1 MADTILGQYDAWL
14 IQQGRRELTRLS
26 YVQDIEMF
34 MRWYEERH
42 GSAFA
47 PEVLSKETITQ
58 FRDYLQ
64 KTRGLKANTFYR
76 KLSSLRSYVKWGLA
90 EGIFETNPLVG
101 FRAPTGKSPKPRV
114 LNSKDV
120 TAIFAAIEDEIRSP
134 QRPADR
140 ALAIRDRLILRLALT
155 AGLRLHEIS
164 ALDAD
169 DFDLGWQQGEVHVR
183 GNSPN
188 RHRTILLSAQLK
200 SDITA
205 WLEIRPHAD
214 TQAAFLTVRYRNRI
228 STRGIHVRIKRWG
241 RIAKVYVSAD
251 ILRHTCARNLV
262 KAGASLG
269 QVANYF
275 GFTGE
280 KLALKYFELVDA

>member
-1 MADTILGQYDAWL
+1 
-14 IQQGRRELTRLS
+14 
-26 YVQDIEMF
+26 

-76 KLSSLRSYVKWGLA
+76 KLFSLRSYVKWGLA
-90 EGIFETNPLVG
+90 EGIFETNPLTV
-101 FRAPTGKSPKPRV
+101 FRTPTGKSPKPRV

-120 TAIFAAIEDEIRSP
+120 SVLFAAIEDEIRSP
-134 QRPADR
+134 PRPADR
-140 ALAIRDRLILRLALT
+140 SLAIRDRLIMRLALT
-155 AGLRLHEIS
+155 TGLRLREIS
-164 ALDAD
+164 ALDAE
-169 DFDLGWQQGEVHVR
+169 DFNLGGQQGEVHVR

-188 RHRTILLSAQLK
+188 RHRTIPLSAQLK

-205 WLEIRPHAD
+205 WLEIRPSAD
-214 TQAAFLTVRYRNRI
+214 TQAVFLTVRYRNRI

-241 RIAKVYVSAD
+241 DTANVYVTAD

-269 QVANYF
+269 AVANYF
-275 GFTGE
+275 GFTRE
-280 KLALKYFELVDA
+280 ILALKYFESVDA